1 MKKPKRFGS
10 IVTTGATLAP
20 EAIDVDGAC
29 RLLGIGRSKLYRM
42 IRAGELPSVKL
53 GDRRLLRLETVRALL
68 AGLERV
74 DTIEVGGGARDV
86 SSVAG
91 AAA

>member
-1 MKKPKRFGS
+1 MRPKRYGS
-10 IVTTGATLAP
+10 IVTKGATLAP

-74 DTIEVGGGARDV
+74 NTIEAAGDARVDTTA
-86 SSVAG
+86 AG

>member
-1 MKKPKRFGS
+1 MKPKRYGS
-10 IVTTGATLAP
+10 IVTKPATLAP

-68 AGLERV
+68 AGLERL
-74 DTIEVGGGARDV
+74 DTPETAE
-86 SSVAG
+86 SSAGVAPTTG

>member
-29 RLLGIGRSKLYRM
+29 RLLGIGRSTLYRM